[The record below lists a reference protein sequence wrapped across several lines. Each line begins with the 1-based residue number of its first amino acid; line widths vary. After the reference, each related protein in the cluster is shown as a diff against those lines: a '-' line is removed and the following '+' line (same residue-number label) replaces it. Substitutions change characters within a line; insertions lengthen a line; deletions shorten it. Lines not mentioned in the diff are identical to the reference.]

1 MSLLSRVLRILGVD
15 DLPDPNWRATGFRYT
30 QPGPDEFS
38 AALSAARN
46 EALADRR
53 RKLAAERSQPPKGQP

>member
-15 DLPDPNWRATGFRYT
+15 DLPDPHWRPTGYRVT
-30 QPGPDEFS
+30 QPGHDEFS

-53 RKLAAERSQPPKGQP
+53 RKLAAERSEPPKGQ

>member
-1 MSLLSRVLRILGVD
+1 MSLLSRIMHVLGID
-15 DLPDPNWRATGFRYT
+15 DLPDPTWAPTGFKYT
-30 QPGPDEFS
+30 QPGHDEFS

-53 RKLAAERSQPPKGQP
+53 RKLAAERSEPPRKD